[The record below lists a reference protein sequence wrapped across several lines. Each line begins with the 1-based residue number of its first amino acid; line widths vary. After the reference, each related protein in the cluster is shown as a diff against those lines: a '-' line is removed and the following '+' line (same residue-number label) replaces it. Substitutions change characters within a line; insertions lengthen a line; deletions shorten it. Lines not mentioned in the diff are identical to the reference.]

1 MTEVKTLPMESVI
14 QPNTELFIHNGNYT
28 QYFIEDYLTGELVML
43 LRTPNGD
50 EVSPLKTG
58 ITYKELNPNHN
69 GVVYSISEG
78 IHQFNSTDFVT
89 TTLGIYRIHLEEGVS
104 YISSNMT
111 KLHDEVLFKLE
122 NLATGG
128 YYYAKF
134 NEIHQPNTKQFYNDL
149 YNLYTVGYPM
159 VQAFIKGLIYNKEY
173 ADALSYGEALRV
185 SKDIKALKELF
196 SNTKY
201 GYISTPGRYNT
212 TGSDYHYFTELNE
225 EGDTVTIK
233 KFYFPSTAEE
243 PYIPH
248 KLISVKEVSVHDFQ
262 DGLAKVA
269 ERNVGKSLKILL
281 TLYAEG
287 SGFFFPTERTFNK
300 MPTNYVEDFE
310 YKGE

>member
-1 MTEVKTLPMESVI
+1 MESVI
-14 QPNTELFIHNGNYT
+14 QPNTQLYIRNGNYT
-28 QYFIEDYLTGELVML
+28 QYFIKDYLTGELVLL

-50 EVSPLKTG
+50 EVCPLKDG
-58 ITYKELNPNHN
+58 MTYKELNPRHD
-69 GVVYSISEG
+69 GVVYSISGG
-78 IHQFNSTDFVT
+78 IHQFSSTDFVT

-104 YISSNMT
+104 YISSDMN
-111 KLHDEVLFKLE
+111 KLYDKVLFKLE

-201 GYISTPGRYNT
+201 GYISTPGKYNI

-233 KFYFPSTAEE
+233 KFFFPSTAEE
-243 PYIPH
+243 PCKPN
-248 KLISVKEVSVHDFQ
+248 KLVSVKEVSVQDFQ
-262 DGLAKVA
+262 DELAKIA
-269 ERNVGKSLKILL
+269 EHNVGKSLEILL
-281 TLYAEG
+281 TMYAEG
-287 SGFFFPTERTFNK
+287 SGFFFPTERTFDK
-300 MPTNYVEDFE
+300 MPTNYETALT
-310 YKGE
+310 KGE

>member
-1 MTEVKTLPMESVI
+1 MNEVKTLSMDSVI
-14 QPNTELFIHNGNYT
+14 QPNTQLYIHNGNYA
-28 QYFIEDYLTGELVML
+28 QYFIEDYLTGELVLL

-50 EVSPLKTG
+50 KVCPLKDG
-58 ITYKELNPNHN
+58 MTYKELNPNHD
-69 GVVYSISEG
+69 GVVYPLKEG
-78 IHQFNSTDFVT
+78 IHQFNSIDFVT
-89 TTLGIYRIHLEEGVS
+89 TTLGIYRIYLEEGVS
-104 YISSNMT
+104 YISSDMN
-111 KLHDEVLFKLE
+111 KLYDEVLFKLE

-185 SKDIKALKELF
+185 SKDVKALKELF
-196 SNTKY
+196 QNTKY
-201 GYISTPGRYNT
+201 GYFSTPGKYNI

-225 EGDTVTIK
+225 EGNTVTIK

-243 PYIPH
+243 PYKPH
-248 KLISVKEVSVHDFQ
+248 KLVSVKEVSVQDFQ
-262 DGLAKVA
+262 NGLAEIA
-269 ERNVGKSLKILL
+269 EGNVGKSLKILL

-287 SGFFFPTERTFNK
+287 SGFFFPTERTFDK
-300 MPTNYVEDFE
+300 MPTNYETALI
-310 YKGE
+310 KGE

>member
-1 MTEVKTLPMESVI
+1 MNEVRTLPMESVI
-14 QPNTELFIHNGNYT
+14 QPNTQLYIRNGNYT
-28 QYFIEDYLTGELVML
+28 QYFIKDYLTRELVLL

-50 EVSPLKTG
+50 EVCPLKDG
-58 ITYKELNPNHN
+58 MTYKELNPRHD
-69 GVVYSISEG
+69 GVVYSISGG
-78 IHQFNSTDFVT
+78 IHQFSSTDFVT

-104 YISSNMT
+104 YISSDMN
-111 KLHDEVLFKLE
+111 KLYDKVLFKLE

-201 GYISTPGRYNT
+201 GYISTPGKYNI

-233 KFYFPSTAEE
+233 KFFFPSTAEE
-243 PYIPH
+243 PCKPN
-248 KLISVKEVSVHDFQ
+248 KLVSVKEVSVQDFQ
-262 DGLAKVA
+262 DELAKIA
-269 ERNVGKSLKILL
+269 EHNVGKSLKILL
-281 TLYAEG
+281 TMYAEG
-287 SGFFFPTERTFNK
+287 SGFFFPTERTFDK
-300 MPTNYVEDFE
+300 MPTNYETALT
-310 YKGE
+310 KGE

>member
-1 MTEVKTLPMESVI
+1 MNEVKTLPMESVI
-14 QPNTELFIHNGNYT
+14 QPNTQLYIHNGNYT
-28 QYFIEDYLTGELVML
+28 QYFIKDYLTGELVL
-43 LRTPNGD
+43 LIRTPNGD
-50 EVSPLKTG
+50 EVYPLKDG
-58 ITYKELNPNHN
+58 MTYKELNPNHD
-69 GVVYSISEG
+69 GVVYPLTEG
-78 IHQFNSTDFVT
+78 IHPFNSVDFVT
-89 TTLGIYRIHLEEGVS
+89 TTLGIYRIHLEKGVS
-104 YISSNMT
+104 YISSDMN
-111 KLHDEVLFKLE
+111 KLYDEVLFKLE

-185 SKDIKALKELF
+185 SKDTKALKELF

-201 GYISTPGRYNT
+201 GYISTPGKYNI

-243 PYIPH
+243 PYKPH
-248 KLISVKEVSVHDFQ
+248 KLVSVKEVSVQYFQ
-262 DGLAKVA
+262 NGLAEIA
-269 ERNVGKSLKILL
+269 EHNVGKSLKILL

-287 SGFFFPTERTFNK
+287 SGFFFPTERTFDK
-300 MPTNYVEDFE
+300 MPTNYIEDFE
-310 YKGE
+310 HKGE

>member
-1 MTEVKTLPMESVI
+1 MNEVKTLTMESVI
-14 QPNTELFIHNGNYT
+14 QSDTQLYIHNGNYT
-28 QYFIEDYLTGELVML
+28 QYFIKDYLTGELVLL

-50 EVSPLKTG
+50 EVIPLKNG

-69 GVVYSISEG
+69 GVVYPLTEG
-78 IHQFNSTDFVT
+78 IHPFNSVDFVT
-89 TTLGIYRIHLEEGVS
+89 TTLGIYRIHLKRGVS
-104 YISSNMT
+104 YISSDMN
-111 KLHDEVLFKLE
+111 KLYDKVLFKLE

-134 NEIHQPNTKQFYNDL
+134 NEIHQPKTKQFYNDL

-173 ADALSYGEALRV
+173 ADDLSYGEALRV
-185 SKDIKALKELF
+185 SKDTKALKELF

-201 GYISTPGRYNT
+201 GYISTPGKYNI

-233 KFYFPSTAEE
+233 KFFFPSTAEE
-243 PYIPH
+243 PYKPH
-248 KLISVKEVSVHDFQ
+248 KLVSIKEVSVQDFQ
-262 DGLAKVA
+262 NGLAKIA
-269 ERNVGKSLKILL
+269 EHNVGKSLKTLL

-287 SGFFFPTERTFNK
+287 SGFFFPTERSFDK
-300 MPTNYVEDFE
+300 MPTNYETALI
-310 YKGE
+310 KGE

>member
-1 MTEVKTLPMESVI
+1 MTEVKTLLMESVI

-28 QYFIEDYLTGELVML
+28 QYFIEDYLTGELIML

-50 EVSPLKTG
+50 EVFPLPKGT
-58 ITYKELNPNHN
+58 TYKDINPKHD
-69 GVVYSISEG
+69 GVVYPLTKG
-78 IHQFNSTDFVT
+78 IHHFNSTDFVT

-104 YISSNMT
+104 YISSDMG
-111 KLHDEVLFKLE
+111 KLYDEVLFKLE

-159 VQAFIKGLIYNKEY
+159 VQAFIKGLIYNKDY

-185 SKDIKALKELF
+185 SKDIKALKDLF

-201 GYISTPGRYNT
+201 GYISTPGHYT
-212 TGSDYHYFTELNE
+212 SVGSDYHYFTELNE
-225 EGDTVTIK
+225 EGNTVTIK
-233 KFYFPSTAEE
+233 KFFFPSTAEE
-243 PYIPH
+243 PYKSP
-248 KLISVKEVSVHDFQ
+248 KLMSVKEVSVQDFQ
-262 DGLAKVA
+262 DGLAKIA
-269 ERNVGKSLKILL
+269 EHNVGKSLKILL

-287 SGFFFPTERTFNK
+287 SGFFFPTERTFDK
-300 MPTNYVEDFE
+300 MPTNYKTDLT
-310 YKGE
+310 KGD

>member
-1 MTEVKTLPMESVI
+1 MYPLEEA
-14 QPNTELFIHNGNYT
+14 IH
-28 QYFIEDYLTGELVML
+28 
-43 LRTPNGD
+43 P
-50 EVSPLKTG
+50 
-58 ITYKELNPNHN
+58 
-69 GVVYSISEG
+69 
-78 IHQFNSTDFVT
+78 FNSTDFVT
-89 TTLGIYRIHLEEGVS
+89 TTSGIYRIHLEEGVS
-104 YISSNMT
+104 YISSDMN
-111 KLHDEVLFKLE
+111 KLYDEVLFKLE

-134 NEIHQPNTKQFYNDL
+134 NEIHQPSTKQFYNDL

-201 GYISTPGRYNT
+201 GYISTPGKYNI

-233 KFYFPSTAEE
+233 KFYFPSIAEE

-248 KLISVKEVSVHDFQ
+248 KLVSVKEVSVQDFQ
-262 DGLAKVA
+262 DGVAKIA
-269 ERNVGKSLKILL
+269 ERNVGKSLKILF
-281 TLYAEG
+281 TMYAEG
-287 SGFFFPTERTFNK
+287 SDFFFPTERKFDK
-300 MPTNYVEDFE
+300 MPTNYETALT
-310 YKGE
+310 KGE